1 MRIVTW
7 NCRGGFHRKTE
18 ALLGLH
24 PDVAIVQECAPP
36 SKWMHTCRGWHAIW
50 HGADS
55 PIGVGILAPEGSAL
69 SLGAPLTN
77 EIRCFLPAHVQAA
90 ASFGILGCWTK
101 QGRPGQR
108 SYVGQLALALD
119 EYADFLASQPCLVVG
134 DLNSN
139 AIWDRGKPWQHLA
152 VTERLRMLRLVSIY
166 HHFFR
171 EEHGYERLPTYRH
184 NTGQPFHLDYC
195 FLPEAWLNHVRT
207 VSVGEDEW
215 LRLSDHRP
223 LVVDIDL

>member
-7 NCRGGFHRKTE
+7 NCRGGFHRKVE
-18 ALLGLH
+18 ALLALQ

-36 SKWMHTCRGWHAIW
+36 GKWLASCAGWSAIW
-50 HGADS
+50 HGANS
-55 PIGVGILAPEGSAL
+55 PIGVGILTREQWTL
-69 SLGAPLTN
+69 TLGAPLTD
-77 EIRCFLPAHVQAA
+77 EIRCFLPAYTVGEFPF
-90 ASFGILGCWTK
+90 SVLGCWTK

-119 EYADFLASQPCLVVG
+119 HYADFLAGQPCLVAG

-152 VTERLRMLRLVSIY
+152 VTERLKTLGLVSVY
-166 HHFFR
+166 HHFFA
-171 EEHGYERLPTYRH
+171 EEHGDEQLPTYRH

-195 FLPEAWLNHVRT
+195 YLPIAWLKHLRAVQ
-207 VSVGEDEW
+207 VGDDEW

-223 LVVDIDL
+223 LIVDLDL